1 MKFKRYFIKYIET
14 LYIYNRF
21 MKKTSLYILI
31 FSIFFIVSCNR
42 NSYKSGKNISQATG
56 WKINS
61 EGGFQLSTKY
71 KGQGDA
77 PGMRFV
83 QGGTFVKGNSKDNV
97 IHDWNNTPTQQ
108 YVRSFFMDETEVT
121 NAMYVEYLFWLKN
134 MYGGDSELKKV
145 YIAALPDTLV
155 WRNPL
160 GFNEDMVNNYLRH
173 PAFQNHPVVGVSWK
187 QATNYAKWR
196 TQRVNVRILAEKG
209 YLNKD
214 SILNPKSKLNFNT
227 NRYLLDPEKALGG
240 QNIEELIGDKFK
252 SEENGYDF
260 AGIEDGILLPAYRL
274 PTEAEWEYAAL
285 GLERNNDYPNL
296 YRGKKKFPWDGEYTR
311 SQRKKNLGDQLA
323 NYKLG
328 KGDYGGI
335 AGWSE
340 TGSGI
345 TTSVRA
351 YPENSFGLFGMGG
364 NVAEWVADVYRPIID
379 EEANDFNYYRG
390 NFYTKTINKD
400 GKVTPVTKENLFD
413 LSNIERLPNGRINF
427 KNLPGELVE
436 MNLDTLDLKRINY
449 SKSDNRNFKD
459 GDTESSRFFVNGEQ
473 NDSKMYAS
481 PAGDSIIEG
490 VKDPSKGEYS
500 LISDESRVYKGGS
513 WLDRSYYLD
522 PAQRRFLPEYMTTN
536 YIGFRCAMS
545 YLGESRN
552 VTKPK
557 KR

>member
-1 MKFKRYFIKYIET
+1 
-14 LYIYNRF
+14 
-21 MKKTSLYILI
+21 MKKTTLFIFLFSLI
-31 FSIFFIVSCNR
+31 FIVSCNK

-61 EGGFQLSTKY
+61 TDGGFKLNSKY
-71 KGQGDA
+71 KGQINA
-77 PGMRFV
+77 PGMIFI
-83 QGGTFVKGNSKDNV
+83 QGGTFVKGNTKDNV
-97 IHDWNNTPTQQ
+97 MHDWNNTPTQQ
-108 YVRSFFMDETEVT
+108 YVRSFFLDETEVT

-134 MYGGDSELKKV
+134 MYAGDDELINIYK
-145 YIAALPDTLV
+145 AALPDTLV

-173 PAFQNHPVVGVSWK
+173 PAFQNHPVLGVSWK

-196 TQRVNVRILAEKG
+196 TQRVNVKILAEKG
-209 YLNKD
+209 YLNRD

-227 NRYLLDPEKALGG
+227 TRYLLDPENSLGE
-240 QNIEELIGDKFK
+240 NIDELIGERAK
-252 SEENGYDF
+252 SEEEGYSF

-274 PTEAEWEYAAL
+274 PTETEWEYAAL
-285 GLERNNDYPNL
+285 GLNELRSANL

-323 NYKLG
+323 NFKLG
-328 KGDYGGI
+328 RGDYGGI

-351 YPENSFGLFGMGG
+351 YPPNSFGLFGMGG

-390 NFYTKTINKD
+390 NLYRKPVID
-400 GKVTPVTKENLFD
+400 ESGKVTSVNIENLND
-413 LSNIERLPNGRINF
+413 QIEKLPNGRLNF
-427 KNLPGELVE
+427 KSLPGELVQKD
-436 MNLDTLDLKRINY
+436 LDAEDLIRTNY
-449 SKSDNRNFKD
+449 SKSDNRDFND
-459 GDTESSRFFVNGEQ
+459 GDAESSRFFYLGQDQTKQMYNAPS
-473 NDSKMYAS
+473 NDQS
-481 PAGDSIIEG
+481 
-490 VKDPSKGEYS
+490 DPSDFRSS
-500 LISDESRVYKGGS
+500 LISNDSRVYKGGS

-522 PAQRRFLPEYMTTN
+522 PAQRRFFPEYMTTN

-552 VTKPK
+552 ISKPK